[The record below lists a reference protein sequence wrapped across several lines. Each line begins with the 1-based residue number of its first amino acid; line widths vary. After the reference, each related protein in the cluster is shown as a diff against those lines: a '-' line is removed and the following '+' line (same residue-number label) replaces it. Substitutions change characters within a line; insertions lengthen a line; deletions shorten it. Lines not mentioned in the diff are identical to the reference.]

1 MGFKIVVLQF
11 TFRIRLLK
19 KNKYMYFYLFY
30 DGMSFIEKKYY
41 GKIHEIFENLL
52 ISENSLLDQLEKRSV
67 KNINEIAKLC
77 ANFNHSINLV
87 LKKYYPEIKGMS
99 DKLTIKSVL
108 KFYYDLIHKLTDL
121 VRKIENFRKIDQ
133 EYYDKL
139 IEFIKEKNNLI
150 SGKYKRIC
158 AQELTTFYDQNS
170 RGNLEKVLI
179 EKIERKSKQYFT
191 FGSLEEEIK
200 KIATLS
206 GAESVIIMT
215 ADQLSKEDLESAQS
229 IIMFDIG
236 DLQDFKELKTI
247 GNEIKKYLASK
258 KYKCIVKNDTVITNA
273 KLLPD

>member
-1 MGFKIVVLQF
+1 
-11 TFRIRLLK
+11 
-19 KNKYMYFYLFY
+19 
-30 DGMSFIEKKYY
+30 MSYIEKKYY
-41 GKIHEIFENLL
+41 TKIQEIFESLL
-52 ISENSLLDQLEKRSV
+52 ILEKSLLDQLEKRSV

-121 VRKIENFRKIDQ
+121 VRNIENFRKIDQ

-158 AQELTTFYDQNS
+158 VQELTVFYDKNS
-170 RGNLEKVLI
+170 RDNLEKVLL
-179 EKIERKSKQYFT
+179 EKIERKNKQYFT
-191 FGSLEEEIK
+191 FGSLEEKIK

-206 GAESVIIMT
+206 GAESVIIMV
-215 ADQLSKEDLESAQS
+215 ADELSKEELETAQS

-236 DLQDFKELKTI
+236 ELQDFKVLNKI
-247 GNEIKKYLASK
+247 GLEIKKYLESK
-258 KYKCIVKNDTVITNA
+258 SHQCVVKSDFVITDA